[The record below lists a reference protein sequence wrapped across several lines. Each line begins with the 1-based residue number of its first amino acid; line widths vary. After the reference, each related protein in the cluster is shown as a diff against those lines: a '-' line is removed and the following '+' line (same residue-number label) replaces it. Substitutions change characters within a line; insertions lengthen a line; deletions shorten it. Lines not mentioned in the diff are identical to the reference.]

1 MGQAIKKDKLS
12 VQKER
17 MKNVFNSMLDSEI
30 AIMQFQ
36 LTLAIEEKHIK
47 GIKKVISQCK
57 KAKEIISNIVHY
69 EILVSLYNTF
79 VNGRESFFVMLSSTI
94 VSKNKVNY
102 WDKTKKGFEIF
113 KELEANARAQSQK
126 DFEERKKQMEMVEQ
140 AKKDGKKVEY
150 VYKDGKIQPL
160 IVDNKQD

>member
-17 MKNVFNSMLDSEI
+17 MKNVFNTMLDSEI

-36 LTLAIEEKHIK
+36 LTLACEEEHIK

-57 KAKEIISNIVHY
+57 KAKEIISGIVHY

-126 DFEERKKQMEMVEQ
+126 DYEERKKQMEIVEQ
-140 AKKDGKKVEY
+140 AKKDGKNVEY
-150 VYKDGKIQPL
+150 IYKDGKIQPL
-160 IVDNKQD
+160 IVDDK